1 MGFLSGKVI
10 QYIIISYNFEDFQ
23 SILKFSVIFF
33 AGGCGMKKFAC
44 RKRGSVLLSGY
55 VRKSVVLTNFCSKT
69 GHFFYVSVIFTNFRG
84 ENCLFWI
91 FTNRSKRGII
101 PHTMKPLRVHPCT
114 AERRSSRSVN
124 LMAPTRGVGLFLRAF
139 FSCTFFQK
147 RLDRGARM
155 WYNTPAM
162 KQNVP
167 RSHLGGKG
175 GRVDR
180 FRDFTVFR
188 AGRGFARFFVFS
200 A

>member
-23 SILKFSVIFF
+23 SILKFSAIFF
-33 AGGCGMKKFAC
+33 AGGLDEKVCLPEAGERSPVRLCAKIGSSHKF
-44 RKRGSVLLSGY
+44 
-55 VRKSVVLTNFCSKT
+55 
-69 GHFFYVSVIFTNFRG
+69 
-84 ENCLFWI
+84 LFK
-91 FTNRSKRGII
+91 NR
-101 PHTMKPLRVHPCT
+101 TF
-114 AERRSSRSVN
+114 
-124 LMAPTRGVGLFLRAF
+124 FLRLGYFHEFPRRKLSILDIYKPFKTRYNTPHDEALAGSSVHGGTPLAPECQSYGTNAGGRSF
-139 FSCTFFQK
+139 PPCIFSCTFFQK

-180 FRDFTVFR
+180 FRGFTVFR